1 MPEIRNYKIIYE
13 VVEEIRAA
21 LAGLL
26 APSTEE
32 HVIGTAEVR
41 QTFSSS
47 RTGNIAGCMVNNGQI
62 IRANNVRVLRDG
74 EKVFS
79 GSLSS
84 LRRFKDDVREVN
96 EGFECGIG
104 LEGFNEIKEGDVI
117 ESIEIVETLR
127 TL

>member
-1 MPEIRNYKIIYE
+1 
-13 VVEEIRAA
+13 
-21 LAGLL
+21 
-26 APSTEE
+26 
-32 HVIGTAEVR
+32 
-41 QTFSSS
+41 
-47 RTGNIAGCMVNNGQI
+47 MVNNGQI
-62 IRANNVRVLRDG
+62 IRSNNVRVLRDG

-104 LEGFNEIKEGDVI
+104 LEGFNEIKEGDLI